1 MIERVEPPPLLDPEA
16 AMLRALT
23 IQAAFE
29 ALDQGEAHMRFHGY
43 GVDSVRC
50 RVHRGGRL
58 ATDVLIQLRWH
69 DILLEQMT
77 LRGEPAP
84 KIKEGLQ

>member
-1 MIERVEPPPLLDPEA
+1 MRVEPPPLLDPEE
-16 AMLRALT
+16 AMLRALAF
-23 IQAAFE
+23 QAASE

-58 ATDVLIQLRWH
+58 ATDVLVQLRWQ
-69 DILLEQMT
+69 DMLLVQMT

-84 KIKEGLQ
+84 TKKEGFQ